1 MKIIALSKN
10 FGLDELIR
18 SNTAN
23 VKHIDNT
30 PSDDIIYRLS
40 FGVLN
45 ILQPLRD
52 YLGKPIKVTSGYRSP
67 ALNKAVSGSIKSQH
81 LTGNAADIVLPSNTD
96 YDKAIDFLLRDVYV
110 DQLINEYKGKSR
122 WLHVSWSLT
131 PRRQYFTNL
140 NY

>member
-1 MKIIALSKN
+1 MKILALSKN
-10 FGLDELIR
+10 FGLNEFIR

-23 VKHIDNT
+23 IKHIDNT
-30 PSDDIIYRLS
+30 PSDDIIYHLS

-52 YLGKPIKVTSGYRSP
+52 YIGKPIKVTSGYRSS

-81 LTGNAADIVLPSNTD
+81 LSGNAADIVLPSNTD
-96 YDKAIDFLLRDVYV
+96 YDKAIDFLLHNGFV

-122 WLHVSWSLT
+122 WLHISWSLN
-131 PRRQYFTNL
+131 PRHQYLTKC